1 MPLAPAKII
10 GDQQALARQLLD
22 VCLSVKSGERVWI
35 NSWDHTL
42 GLASQL
48 AWECRKRGCEILT
61 TIQQEDLWLRSI
73 IEAPA
78 ESLDVL
84 PKQVAAALG
93 KTDVYIYTL
102 GPSRPVPWDR
112 IPKERRKLVTRWFL
126 EDNNFVKAWKKIAK
140 ASGVRMLG
148 IEATLAT
155 PWIAR
160 ALGLDYQAWRRIMF
174 AGCMVDY
181 HAIAERARR
190 LAEIISGE
198 GLVRVTTPH
207 GTDFRFRL
215 DRRPVDIGHGLADAE
230 RIREGRV
237 VFVPA
242 GGVEASADE
251 RSGEGVVVFDA
262 PILSLVKEGRI
273 ERLTLRVKN
282 GRIAQHSAASNS
294 NAFGRWVK
302 KGSGAVDRFGFFGF
316 GLNPRL
322 RHGFTQDDKVL
333 GGVTIGFGDNS
344 DKAGKNKA
352 GGRGF
357 WASMTDATVTIDG
370 RGIMRAGRLSV

>member
-1 MPLAPAKII
+1 MPPASTETVN
-10 GDQQALARQLLD
+10 DRQAIARQILD
-22 VCLSVKSGERVWI
+22 VCLNVKSGEHVWI

-48 AWECRKRGCEILT
+48 AWECTKRGCEILT

-73 IEAPA
+73 IEAPV

-84 PKQVAAALG
+84 PKQIAAALE

-102 GPSRPVPWDR
+102 GPSRPVPWDK

-126 EDNNFVKAWKKIAK
+126 EDNNFVKAWKEIAK
-140 ASGVRMLG
+140 ARRIRMLG

-155 PWIAR
+155 PETAR
-160 ALGLDYQAWRRIMF
+160 VLGLDYRTWSRVMF
-174 AGCMVDY
+174 SGCMVDY

-198 GLVRVTTPH
+198 GPVHITTPQ

-215 DRRPVDIGHGLADAE
+215 DRRPVDTGYGLADNE
-230 RIREGRV
+230 MVRKGGV

-242 GGVEASADE
+242 GGVEVSADE
-251 RSGEGVVVFDA
+251 KSGKGVVVFDA

-282 GRIAQHSAASNS
+282 GRISQHSAASNS
-294 NAFGRWVK
+294 AAFGRWLK
-302 KGSGAVDRFGFFGF
+302 KGSGDVDRFGFFGF

-344 DKAGKNKA
+344 DKAGKNRA
-352 GGRGF
+352 GGQGF
-357 WASMTDATVTIDG
+357 WASMTGATVRIDG
-370 RGIMRAGRLSV
+370 RVVMRAGRLSV

>member
-1 MPLAPAKII
+1 MPPASTETVN
-10 GDQQALARQLLD
+10 DRQALARQILD
-22 VCLSVKSGERVWI
+22 VCLNVKSGEHVWI

-48 AWECRKRGCEILT
+48 AWECTKRGCEILT

-73 IEAPA
+73 IEAPV

-84 PKQVAAALG
+84 PKQIAAALE

-102 GPSRPVPWDR
+102 GPSRPVPWDK

-126 EDNNFVKAWKKIAK
+126 EDNNFVKAWKEIAK
-140 ASGVRMLG
+140 ARRIRMLG

-155 PWIAR
+155 PETAR
-160 ALGLDYQAWRRIMF
+160 VLGLDYRTWSRVMF
-174 AGCMVDY
+174 SSCMVDY

-198 GLVRVTTPH
+198 GPVHITTPQ

-215 DRRPVDIGHGLADAE
+215 DRRPVDTGYGLADNE
-230 RIREGRV
+230 MVRKGGV

-242 GGVEASADE
+242 GGVEVSADE
-251 RSGEGVVVFDA
+251 KSGKGVVVFDA

-282 GRIAQHSAASNS
+282 GRISQHSAASNS
-294 NAFGRWVK
+294 AAFGRWLK
-302 KGSGAVDRFGFFGF
+302 KGSGDVDRFGFFGF

-344 DKAGKNKA
+344 DKAGKNRA
-352 GGRGF
+352 GGQGF
-357 WASMTDATVTIDG
+357 WASMTGATVRIGG
-370 RGIMRAGRLSV
+370 RVVMRAGRLSV

>member
-1 MPLAPAKII
+1 MPPASTETVN
-10 GDQQALARQLLD
+10 DRQALARQILD
-22 VCLSVKSGERVWI
+22 VCLNVKSGEHVWI

-48 AWECRKRGCEILT
+48 AWECTKRGCEILT

-73 IEAPA
+73 IEAPV

-84 PKQVAAALG
+84 PKQIAAALE

-102 GPSRPVPWDR
+102 GPSRPVPWDK

-126 EDNNFVKAWKKIAK
+126 EDNNFVKAWKEIAK
-140 ASGVRMLG
+140 ARRIRMLG

-155 PWIAR
+155 PETAR
-160 ALGLDYQAWRRIMF
+160 VLGLDYRTWSRVMF
-174 AGCMVDY
+174 SSCMVDY

-198 GLVRVTTPH
+198 GPVHITTPQ

-215 DRRPVDIGHGLADAE
+215 DRRPVDTGYGLADNE
-230 RIREGRV
+230 MVRKGGV

-242 GGVEASADE
+242 GGVEVSADE
-251 RSGEGVVVFDA
+251 KSGKGVVVFDA

-282 GRIAQHSAASNS
+282 GRISQHSAASNS
-294 NAFGRWVK
+294 AAFGRWLK
-302 KGSGAVDRFGFFGF
+302 KGSGDVDRFGFFGF

-344 DKAGKNKA
+344 DKAGKNRA
-352 GGRGF
+352 GGQGF
-357 WASMTDATVTIDG
+357 WASMTGATVRIDG
-370 RGIMRAGRLSV
+370 RVVMRAGRLSV

>member
-1 MPLAPAKII
+1 MPPASTETVN
-10 GDQQALARQLLD
+10 DRQALARQILD
-22 VCLSVKSGERVWI
+22 VCLNVKSGEHVWI

-48 AWECRKRGCEILT
+48 AWECTKRGCEILT

-73 IEAPA
+73 IEAPV

-84 PKQVAAALG
+84 PKQIAAALE

-102 GPSRPVPWDR
+102 GPSRPVPWDK

-126 EDNNFVKAWKKIAK
+126 EDNNFVKAWKEIAK
-140 ASGVRMLG
+140 ARRIRMLG

-155 PWIAR
+155 PETAR
-160 ALGLDYQAWRRIMF
+160 VLGLDYRTWSRVMF
-174 AGCMVDY
+174 SSCMVDY

-190 LAEIISGE
+190 LAEIISRE
-198 GLVRVTTPH
+198 GPVHITTPQ

-215 DRRPVDIGHGLADAE
+215 DRRPVDTGYGLADNE
-230 RIREGRV
+230 MVRKGGV

-242 GGVEASADE
+242 GGVEVSADE
-251 RSGEGVVVFDA
+251 KSGKGVVVFDA

-282 GRIAQHSAASNS
+282 GRISQHSAASNS
-294 NAFGRWVK
+294 AAFGRWLK
-302 KGSGAVDRFGFFGF
+302 KGSGDVDRFGFFGF
-316 GLNPRL
+316 GLNPML

-344 DKAGKNKA
+344 DKAGKNRA
-352 GGRGF
+352 GGQGF
-357 WASMTDATVTIDG
+357 WASMTGATVRIDG
-370 RGIMRAGRLSV
+370 RVVMRAGRLSV

>member
-1 MPLAPAKII
+1 MPPASTETVN
-10 GDQQALARQLLD
+10 DRQALARQILD
-22 VCLSVKSGERVWI
+22 VCLNVKSGEHVWI

-48 AWECRKRGCEILT
+48 AWECTKRGCEILT

-73 IEAPA
+73 IEAPV

-84 PKQVAAALG
+84 PKQIAAALE

-102 GPSRPVPWDR
+102 GPSRPVPWDK

-140 ASGVRMLG
+140 ARRIRMLG

-155 PWIAR
+155 PETAR
-160 ALGLDYQAWRRIMF
+160 VLGLDYRTWSRVMF
-174 AGCMVDY
+174 SGCMVDY

-198 GLVRVTTPH
+198 GPVHITTPQ

-215 DRRPVDIGHGLADAE
+215 DRRPVDTGYGLADNE
-230 RIREGRV
+230 MVRKGGV

-242 GGVEASADE
+242 GGVEVSADE
-251 RSGEGVVVFDA
+251 KSGKGVVVFDA

-282 GRIAQHSAASNS
+282 GRISQHSAASNS
-294 NAFGRWVK
+294 AAFGRWLK
-302 KGSGAVDRFGFFGF
+302 KGSGDVDRFGFFGF

-344 DKAGKNKA
+344 DKAGKNRA
-352 GGRGF
+352 GGQGF
-357 WASMTDATVTIDG
+357 WASMTGATVRIDG
-370 RGIMRAGRLSV
+370 RVVMRAGRLSV

>member
-1 MPLAPAKII
+1 MPPASTETVN
-10 GDQQALARQLLD
+10 DRQALARQILD
-22 VCLSVKSGERVWI
+22 VCLNVKSGEHVWI

-48 AWECRKRGCEILT
+48 AWECTKRGCEILT

-73 IEAPA
+73 IEAPV

-84 PKQVAAALG
+84 PKQIAAALE

-102 GPSRPVPWDR
+102 GPSRPVPWDK

-126 EDNNFVKAWKKIAK
+126 EDNNFVKAWKEIAK
-140 ASGVRMLG
+140 ARRIRMLG

-155 PWIAR
+155 PETAR
-160 ALGLDYQAWRRIMF
+160 VLGLDYRTWSRVMF
-174 AGCMVDY
+174 SGCMVDY

-190 LAEIISGE
+190 LAEIISRE
-198 GLVRVTTPH
+198 GPVHITTPQ

-215 DRRPVDIGHGLADAE
+215 DRRPVDTGYGLADNE
-230 RIREGRV
+230 MVRKGGV

-242 GGVEASADE
+242 GGVEVSADE
-251 RSGEGVVVFDA
+251 KSGKGVVVFDA

-282 GRIAQHSAASNS
+282 GRISQHSAASNS
-294 NAFGRWVK
+294 AAFGRWLK
-302 KGSGAVDRFGFFGF
+302 KGSGDVDRFGFFG
-316 GLNPRL
+316 
-322 RHGFTQDDKVL
+322 
-333 GGVTIGFGDNS
+333 S
-344 DKAGKNKA
+344 A
-352 GGRGF
+352 
-357 WASMTDATVTIDG
+357 
-370 RGIMRAGRLSV
+370 

>member
-1 MPLAPAKII
+1 MPLAYTKTV
-10 GDQQALARQLLD
+10 GDQHSLAPQILD
-22 VCLSVKSGERVWI
+22 VCLNVKSGEHVWI

-48 AWECRKRGCEILT
+48 AWECRERSCEILT

-73 IEAPA
+73 TEAPA
-78 ESLDVL
+78 KSLDVL
-84 PKQVAAALG
+84 PKQMAAALE

-102 GPSRPVPWDR
+102 GPSRPVPWDK

-140 ASGVRMLG
+140 AKRVRMLG

-155 PWIAR
+155 PETAR
-160 ALGLDYQAWRRIMF
+160 ALGLDYQAWRRIML

-181 HAIAERARR
+181 HTVAEQAKR
-190 LAEIISGE
+190 LAEIVGRKGI
-198 GLVRVTTPH
+198 VNITTPH

-215 DRRPVDIGHGLADAE
+215 DRRLVDIGHGLADD
-230 RIREGRV
+230 RMIREGRV

-251 RSGEGVVVFDA
+251 ESGEGVVVFDP

-273 ERLTLRVKN
+273 ERLEVKVKD
-282 GRIAQHSAASNS
+282 GRISHHSAASNS
-294 NAFGRWVK
+294 AAFGRWLK
-302 KGSGAVDRFGFFGF
+302 KGGGDIDRFGFFGF

-344 DKAGKNKA
+344 DKAGKNRA

>member
-1 MPLAPAKII
+1 MPPASTETVN
-10 GDQQALARQLLD
+10 DRQALARQILD
-22 VCLSVKSGERVWI
+22 VCLNVKSGEHVWI

-48 AWECRKRGCEILT
+48 AWECTKRGCEILT

-73 IEAPA
+73 IEAPV

-84 PKQVAAALG
+84 PKQIAAALE

-102 GPSRPVPWDR
+102 GPSRPVPWDKM
-112 IPKERRKLVTRWFL
+112 PKERRKLVTRWFL

-140 ASGVRMLG
+140 ARRIRMLG

-155 PWIAR
+155 PETAR
-160 ALGLDYQAWRRIMF
+160 VLGLDYRTWSRVMF
-174 AGCMVDY
+174 SSCMVDY

-198 GLVRVTTPH
+198 GPVHITTPQ

-215 DRRPVDIGHGLADAE
+215 DRRPVDTGYGLADNE
-230 RIREGRV
+230 MVRKGGM

-242 GGVEASADE
+242 GGVEVSADE
-251 RSGEGVVVFDA
+251 KSGKGVVVFDA

-282 GRIAQHSAASNS
+282 GRISQHSAASNS
-294 NAFGRWVK
+294 AAFGRWLK
-302 KGSGAVDRFGFFGF
+302 KGSGDVDRFGFFGF

-344 DKAGKNKA
+344 DKAGKNRA
-352 GGRGF
+352 GGQGF
-357 WASMTDATVTIDG
+357 WASMTGATMTIDG
-370 RGIMRAGRLSV
+370 RVLMRAGRLSI

>member
-1 MPLAPAKII
+1 MGVKNPKVPVFAESNKKIMRPPNAV
-10 GDQQALARQLLD
+10 GDRQALARQLLD
-22 VCLSVKSGERVWI
+22 VCLEVKPGEHVWI
-35 NSWDHTL
+35 HSWDHAIE
-42 GLASQL
+42 LASQL
-48 AWECRKRGCEILT
+48 AWECRKRGCDILT
-61 TIQQEDLWLRSI
+61 TIQQEHLWLRSI
-73 IEAPA
+73 MEAPVKG
-78 ESLDVL
+78 LDRL
-84 PKQVAAALG
+84 PEQMAAALE

-102 GPSRPVPWDR
+102 GPSKPVPWDKV
-112 IPKERRKLVTRWFL
+112 PKERRKLVTRWFL
-126 EDNNFVKAWKKIAK
+126 EDNNFVKAWKTIARAK
-140 ASGVRMLG
+140 GIRMLG

-155 PWIAR
+155 PETAKV
-160 ALGLDYQAWRRIMF
+160 LGLDYRAWRRIMF

-230 RIREGRV
+230 RIREGQ
-237 VFVPA
+237 
-242 GGVEASADE
+242 
-251 RSGEGVVVFDA
+251 
-262 PILSLVKEGRI
+262 EGRI

-357 WASMTDATVTIDG
+357 WASMTGATVTLDG
-370 RGIMRAGRLSV
+370 RVIMRAGRLSV

>member
-1 MPLAPAKII
+1 MPPASAKTV
-10 GDQQALARQLLD
+10 GDQQALARQILD
-22 VCLSVKSGERVWI
+22 VCLNVKSSEQVWI

-48 AWECRKRGCEILT
+48 AWECRKRSCEILT

-73 IEAPA
+73 IEAPV
-78 ESLDVL
+78 ESLEGL
-84 PKQVAAALG
+84 PKQMAAALE

-102 GPSRPVPWDR
+102 GPSRPVPWNK
-112 IPKERRKLVTRWFL
+112 IPKERRRFVTRWFL
-126 EDNNFVKAWKKIAK
+126 EDNNFVKAWKRIAK

-155 PWIAR
+155 PETAR

-181 HAIAERARR
+181 HVIAERARR

-198 GLVRVTTPH
+198 GLVHITTPH

-215 DRRPVDIGHGLADAE
+215 DRRPVDMGHGLADD
-230 RIREGRV
+230 RMIREGRV

-251 RSGEGVVVFDA
+251 ESGEGVVVFDP

-273 ERLTLRVKN
+273 ERLEVKVKG
-282 GRIAQHSAASNS
+282 GRISHHSAASNS
-294 NAFGRWVK
+294 AAFGRWLK
-302 KGSGAVDRFGFFGF
+302 KGRGDVERFGFFGF
-316 GLNPRL
+316 GLNLRL

-344 DKAGKNKA
+344 DKAGKNRA

-357 WASMTDATVTIDG
+357 WASMTGATVTIDG
-370 RGIMRAGRLSV
+370 RVVMRAGRLSV